1 MRRPRS
7 GQQPS
12 PTEGRYD
19 FQKGTLSKATAFMA
33 PFVEPFTSH
42 ATNPPSTPHG
52 SRARVNPGPIDYI
65 CYPGL
70 PSMRVRGGWAIPTS
84 RR

>member
-42 ATNPPSTPHG
+42 ATNPPSTP
-52 SRARVNPGPIDYI
+52 SRIARTCKPWPN
-65 CYPGL
+65 
-70 PSMRVRGGWAIPTS
+70 
-84 RR
+84 